1 MSMFVDYATKADLAK
16 YLGVNESDLPSE
28 AETYISRASEMVCIA
43 MRNNYN
49 PNNAEHVEAAKLA
62 TCAQCKEWVDRG
74 TTTVMDNNIA
84 SYTLGELSVTY
95 ATNNSNDDTKVNTNA
110 LSYDAIR
117 YLNYKHLLYRGM
129 R

>member
-16 YLGVNESDLPSE
+16 YLGISENDLPSE
-28 AETYISRASEMVCIA
+28 ADTYISRASEMVCIA

-74 TTTVMDNNIA
+74 STTVIDNNIA

-95 ATNNSNDDTKVNTNA
+95 ANNSNENSTPKTNA

-117 YLNYKHLLYRGM
+117 YLNHKHLLYRGM

>member
-1 MSMFVDYATKADLAK
+1 MFVDYATKTDLAN
-16 YLGVNESDLPSE
+16 YLGINENDLPSE

-62 TCAQCKEWVDRG
+62 VCAQCKEWVDRG
-74 TTTVMDNNIA
+74 GTTVVDNNIA
-84 SYTLGELSVTY
+84 SYSLGELSVTY
-95 ATNNSNDDTKVNTNA
+95 ANNSNQDTTPKTNA

>member
-1 MSMFVDYATKADLAK
+1 MSMFVDYATKTDLAN
-16 YLGVNESDLPSE
+16 YLGVNENDLPSE
-28 AETYISRASEMVCIA
+28 SGTYISRASEMVCIA
-43 MRNNYN
+43 MKSNYN
-49 PNNAEHVEAAKLA
+49 PTNPEHVEAAKLA

-74 TTTVMDNNIA
+74 STTVMDNNIA
-84 SYTLGELSVTY
+84 SYSLGELSVTY
-95 ATNNSNDDTKVNTNA
+95 ANNSNTDNTQKTNT